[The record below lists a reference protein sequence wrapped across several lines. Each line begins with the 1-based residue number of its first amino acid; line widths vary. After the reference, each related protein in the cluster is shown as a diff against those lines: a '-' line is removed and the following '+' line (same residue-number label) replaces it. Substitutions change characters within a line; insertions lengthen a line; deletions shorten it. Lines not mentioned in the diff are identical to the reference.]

1 MKVYQGFENLPLF
14 KNPVVTIGTFD
25 GVHAGHRSIIERI
38 RRKAMEVEG
47 ESVLIT
53 FEPHPR
59 LVLSNSSQPLWLL
72 SSLSEKIK
80 LLAAL
85 EIDHLVVVNFTKAF
99 SELSA
104 DEYIKDFL
112 INHFHPH
119 TFVIGYDH
127 HFGKGRTGNYALLE
141 KVKGL
146 YGFDLV
152 EIPAQEIEHIT
163 VSSTKIREAL
173 QTGQIHI
180 ANEYLCKPYLMQ
192 GLVMHGEKRGRLLG
206 FPTANLD
213 IEDEHKLIPLQG
225 VYAVQAMVRGEVF
238 KGMLN
243 IGIRPTVSSSS
254 KRSIE
259 VNLFDFD
266 KEIYGEELQLFVV
279 ARIRDEQKFASL
291 DELTNQLKLDKSMAI
306 ELLES
311 FSA

>member
-38 RRKAMEVEG
+38 KRKAQEVQG

-59 LVLSNSSQPLWLL
+59 LVLSNSTQAIWLL
-72 SSLSEKIK
+72 SSLPEKIK
-80 LLAAL
+80 LLAEL
-85 EIDHLVVVNFTKAF
+85 DIDHLVVVNFTQAF

-112 INHFHPH
+112 ISHFHPH

-127 HFGKGRTGNYALLE
+127 HFGKGRTGNYTLLE
-141 KVKGL
+141 KVKSI
-146 YGFDLV
+146 YGFELV

-173 QTGQIHI
+173 QIGQIQI

-192 GLVMHGEKRGRLLG
+192 GQVVHGDKRGRLLG
-206 FPTANLD
+206 FPTANILV
-213 IEDEHKLIPLQG
+213 EEKHKLIPAHG
-225 VYAVQAMVRGEVF
+225 VYAVNVF
-238 KGMLN
+238 VLGKTYQGMLN
-243 IGIRPTVSSSS
+243 IGYRPTISESAVL
-254 KRSIE
+254 SIE

-266 KEIYGEELQLFVV
+266 TDIYGEEVELFLM
-279 ARIRDEQKFASL
+279 ARLRDEQKFSSL
-291 DELTNQLKLDKSMAI
+291 DDLKQQLQLDKAKAI
-306 ELLES
+306 DLLEQN
-311 FSA
+311 